1 MKHEC
6 DFGRIPLVRGVRG
19 GEWEAGRGSGS
30 GGFWALGMARER
42 LKALEEERRV
52 LEAEAA
58 DLTTA
63 LHEAAGEAGVTG
75 RLVDKEGFPIPD
87 VDLHQVRLDR
97 KRLAEIR
104 TDHTR
109 LTNALAEALAE
120 LHASAPPSK
129 ASAPRSGPRSAPA
142 GLPGEGAVKW
152 GGPFALV
159 TDVAM
164 GSPAATAGLAAG
176 DQICKMGGVMELA
189 DVARVVSEFEGRP
202 LLLEVLRRGT
212 EERLELVPHKWAG
225 AGLLGCQLRPL

>member
-1 MKHEC
+1 
-6 DFGRIPLVRGVRG
+6 
-19 GEWEAGRGSGS
+19 
-30 GGFWALGMARER
+30 MARER
-42 LKALEEERRV
+42 LKALDEERRA

-75 RLVDKEGFPIPD
+75 SLVDKEGFPIPD
-87 VDLHQVRLDR
+87 VDLYQVRLDR

-109 LTNALAEALAE
+109 LTNALAEVLAE
-120 LHASAPPSK
+120 LHASESPSK
-129 ASAPRSGPRSAPA
+129 ASAPEAPPRGPRSAA
-142 GLPGEGAVKW
+142 TGLPGEGAVKW

-159 TDVAM
+159 TDVAI
-164 GSPAATAGLAAG
+164 GSPAVTAGLAAG

-212 EERLELVPHKWAG
+212 ELEVELVPHKWAG